1 MATPWQ
7 PLIVCDGTAD
17 DPCTFASLIEL
28 VKALITDLVLLST
41 LLAVA
46 AFCYAGFLL
55 LTSGGNEGAKTKAKD
70 VFVKVLKGY
79 LWILAAWLI
88 VYTITNTLLNSG
100 YSLLGSPN

>member
-41 LLAVA
+41 LLAVP
-46 AFCYAGFLL
+46 
-55 LTSGGNEGAKTKAKD
+55 
-70 VFVKVLKGY
+70 VF
-79 LWILAAWLI
+79 
-88 VYTITNTLLNSG
+88 S
-100 YSLLGSPN
+100 YSLLVVMRGPRLRLKMSL